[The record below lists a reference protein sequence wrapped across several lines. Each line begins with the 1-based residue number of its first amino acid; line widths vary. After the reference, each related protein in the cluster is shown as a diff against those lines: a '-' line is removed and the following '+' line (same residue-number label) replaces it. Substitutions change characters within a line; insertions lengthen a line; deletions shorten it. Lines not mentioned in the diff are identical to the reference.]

1 VPKPSITPATRLA
14 DHIMAQLS
22 YLDTGAK
29 EALAWYTKAEMRAW
43 FEGYGSGVR
52 ARRDAVIRVLERTV
66 FADDIEAG
74 RMARYRPEATD
85 QAA

>member
-1 VPKPSITPATRLA
+1 
-14 DHIMAQLS
+14 
-22 YLDTGAK
+22 
-29 EALAWYTKAEMRAW
+29 
-43 FEGYGSGVR
+43 VR